1 MQDEILD
8 RKILLIDDE
17 MELLNLMETVLKKE
31 GFRRIL
37 KISNGIDGVKL
48 CKSEKPDIVVLDVMM
63 PGIDGFETC
72 KKIREFSFIPIVFLS
87 AKSEDIDKILAL
99 GLGGDDYVTK
109 PFSPIEVAYR
119 IKAHLRRKIYIKN
132 EIYNTEEKIINFGD
146 VTLNLT
152 KGEVIKNGENII
164 FAPKEYNLL
173 CYMAENSNRILSKQ
187 MLCNKVWG
195 DDFQGYDNTIMVHI
209 RKLREKIEADPSN
222 PKYILTVKGLG
233 YKLNIEK

>member
-1 MQDEILD
+1 M
-8 RKILLIDDE
+8 
-17 MELLNLMETVLKKE
+17 
-31 GFRRIL
+31 
-37 KISNGIDGVKL
+37 

-187 MLCNKVWG
+187 MLCNEVWG

-233 YKLNIEK
+233 YKLNIEQ